1 MGTEERWKKVQEIW
15 RAALEAE
22 PGRRSAFLREA
33 CAGDASLEAE
43 IHSLLAHDGEDSEF
57 LEPPESTLEAP
68 IEGTRI
74 QQYAVLEKIG
84 AGGMGV
90 VFLARDTRL
99 NRLVA
104 LKLLPRERVYD
115 PERRRQFAK
124 EARAA
129 SALNHPNIV
138 TVHDIVEDG
147 GQIAIVMEH
156 VAGRP
161 LSQLIRAG
169 GMPLGEA
176 LDYAIQIASGL
187 AAAHA
192 AGIVH
197 RDIKPG
203 NILVTGDGRIKILD
217 FGLAKVSLPAGE
229 VDDPTVTGRIAGT
242 VAYMSPEQAHGL
254 TIDSRSDIFSFGALL
269 YEMVSGR
276 RAFQRNSSAST
287 LAAVVEGS
295 PDPLGELESKLPP
308 DFQKLLWRCLRK
320 DPALR
325 WQNTG
330 DLLIALREIRE
341 GLSPNSSGS
350 SGRTGPMRW
359 WRWIAVIASP
369 LLLAGGAWML
379 LRRDARP
386 APKPKVS
393 KITTYKGHASSPSLS
408 PDGSQVAFSWSGAEQ
423 NNLDIYV
430 KLIGE
435 PNALR
440 LTTDSRPDVMP
451 TWSPDGKRIAFYR
464 MNPNGSIAAYSIA
477 PLGGPERKLFDSLP
491 WGKMQWTP
499 DSRWLVA
506 GQAGKGEPNGIFLI
520 PVESSGPPRRLT
532 SVDDPSIDHA
542 ASVSQDGRRLAFA
555 RCRLHSSCNVFVQEL
570 SAGYEPQGAPRQ
582 VTRQGINIEGVTWA
596 GDTIVYTGSMAW
608 GIMHHLWQVKPD
620 GGEAPERIEYGRAN
634 SLSPHYSPA
643 ANRLVFSLQYFDQ
656 DILHY
661 RIGSGAPTPIVVS
674 SVDDT
679 NPQYSPDGKKIAF
692 ASARAGEVYTIWVA
706 NADGSNPTQLT
717 DRVERGAASPR
728 WSPDGNSIAFD
739 ALEPDGT
746 LNIYVIDAAGGPPR
760 PLTQGSSQ
768 NGLPNWSRDGKWV
781 YFFSDRLGQTDIWRV
796 PSQGGTAERVTTAGG
811 WGAFESVDGKT
822 LYYTKGK
829 QTQLSHLYAQA
840 VGGGPERKLEV
851 LVGTSRDIAVFE
863 DGIYYGGKPEGGLTP
878 IQFYS
883 FATGKSRIL
892 LQTDGPLYYGF
903 AVSPDR
909 KSILFAKTI
918 SSGADLML
926 VDRFR

>member
-1 MGTEERWKKVQEIW
+1 MGTDERWKKVQEIW

-22 PGRRSAFLREA
+22 PGSRSAFVREA

-43 IHSLLAHDGEDSEF
+43 IQSLLAHDREDSEF
-57 LEPPESTLEAP
+57 LEPPEATLEAP
-68 IEGTRI
+68 IEGTVI

-84 AGGMGV
+84 AGGMGI
-90 VFLARDTRL
+90 VFRARDTRL

-104 LKLLPRERVYD
+104 LKLLPRERGGD
-115 PERRRQFAK
+115 PERRRRFAK

-169 GMPLGEA
+169 GMPIREA
-176 LDYAIQIASGL
+176 LDYAIQIADGL

-217 FGLAKVSLPAGE
+217 FGLAKVALPAGE
-229 VDDPTVTGRIAGT
+229 GEDPTVTGRIAGT

-254 TIDSRSDIFSFGALL
+254 PVDSRSDIFSFGALL
-269 YEMVSGR
+269 YEMLSGR

-287 LAAVVEGS
+287 LAAVIEGS
-295 PDPLGELESKLPP
+295 PDPLGEVESKLPP
-308 DFQKLLWRCLRK
+308 ELQKLLWRCLRK
-320 DPALR
+320 DPAQR

-330 DLLIALREIRE
+330 DLLASLREIRE
-341 GLSPNSSGS
+341 GFEPVSVAS
-350 SGRTGPMRW
+350 SGRARTMW
-359 WRWIAVIASP
+359 WRWIAAIAS
-369 LLLAGGAWML
+369 LLLLSGAAWMMM
-379 LRRDARP
+379 LRRNARP
-386 APKPKVS
+386 VPKPKVS
-393 KITTYKGHASSPSLS
+393 KITTYKGHAYSPSVS
-408 PDGSQVAFSWSGAEQ
+408 PDGNQVAFAWDGEGR

-430 KLIGE
+430 KQIGE

-440 LTTDSRPDVMP
+440 LTTDSKPDLWP
-451 TWSPDGKRIAFYR
+451 AWSPDGKRIAFTR
-464 MNPNGSIAAYSIA
+464 LNPDGSFSAYTIA
-477 PLGGPERKLFDSLP
+477 PLGGSERKLFDGSP
-491 WGKMQWTP
+491 WFKMQWTP

-506 GQAGKGEPNGIFLI
+506 GRAGKGEPNGIFLY
-520 PVESSGPPRRLT
+520 PLDGGNPRRIT
-532 SVDDPSIDHA
+532 SVDDPGEDHA
-542 ASVSQDGRRLAFA
+542 ASISHDGRRLAFT
-555 RCRLHSSCNVFVQEL
+555 RCRVRFSCDIFVQEL
-570 SAGYEPQGAPRQ
+570 DASYGPTGTPRQ
-582 VTRQGINIEGVTWA
+582 LTRQQINIEGITWA
-596 GDTIVYTGSMAW
+596 GDTIVYAGSLAW
-608 GIMHHLWQVKPD
+608 GIMYHLWQVKSD
-620 GGEAPERIEYGRAN
+620 GGEGPERIEYGNVN
-634 SLSPHYSPA
+634 SLSPSYSAA
-643 ANRLVFSLQYFDQ
+643 ANRLVFSLRYFDQ
-656 DILHY
+656 DILEY
-661 RIGSGAPTPIVVS
+661 RIGGGAPSPILVS

-692 ASARAGEVYTIWVA
+692 ASARGGETYTIWIA
-706 NADGSNPTQLT
+706 NADGSNPVQLT
-717 DRVERGAASPR
+717 DRIERSAASPR
-728 WSPDGNSIAFD
+728 WSPDGRLIAFD

-746 LNIYVIDAAGGPPR
+746 QNIYVIDAAGGPPR
-760 PLTQGSSQ
+760 LLTPGSSQ
-768 NGLPNWSRDGKWV
+768 TGLPNWSRDGKWV
-781 YFFSDRLGQTDIWRV
+781 YFFSDRLGQPDIWRV

-811 WGAFESVDGKT
+811 WAAFESVDGKT
-822 LYYTKGK
+822 LYYTKGRR
-829 QTQLSHLYAQA
+829 TQLSYLYAQA
-840 VGGGPERKLEV
+840 VSGGPERKLDV
-851 LVGTSRDIAVFE
+851 QVGTSRDIAVFE

-883 FATGKSRIL
+883 FATGKSRTL
-892 LQTDGPLYYGF
+892 LQTDGDMFYGF

-918 SSGADLML
+918 SSGADLIL